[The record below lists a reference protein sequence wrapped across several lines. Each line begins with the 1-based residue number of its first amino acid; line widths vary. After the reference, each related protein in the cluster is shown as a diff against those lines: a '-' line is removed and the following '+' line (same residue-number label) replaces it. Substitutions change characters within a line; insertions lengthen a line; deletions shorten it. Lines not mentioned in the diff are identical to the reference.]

1 MNIGG
6 LVLFDAAIYY
16 VHVIDVSED
25 SLKRSLRAFRGQ
37 LSFAA
42 ERLDLHVG
50 PPRDSSS
57 RHQVLCCHLG
67 QGIDAHF
74 FDLLDLC
81 GGT

>member
-6 LVLFDAAIYY
+6 LVLFYAAIYY

-37 LSFAA
+37 LSSAA

-50 PPRDSSS
+50 PSRDSS
-57 RHQVLCCHLG
+57 
-67 QGIDAHF
+67 
-74 FDLLDLC
+74 
-81 GGT
+81 